1 MKATVYRISGAV
13 LSCNY
18 IQFPKATSQSLG
30 LTGRF
35 LYLLFRPLPTK
46 YFSIH
51 LELATDAGLA
61 VRVSLSNLYK
71 EFKSTSTWLQFP
83 FSLLDSETEE
93 TGTTQGEENGKRCGT
108 VKSSQMQHH
117 WTLLVLDLRAALTQH
132 LNANFAYVKNIKLC
146 ANILVKGVFT
156 SNTEYS
162 PLAGDVGGV
171 QVSGGTQP
179 LPREM
184 CLPLGKSEDF
194 TQVYNFVR
202 FPSESRLRHRI
213 GCVHPETQKKRVRGR
228 STVECVSVN
237 GEGGDG
243 VRGRSSNE
251 SRGKSSRTKVRV
263 FSTA

>member
-30 LTGRF
+30 LTGRY

-51 LELATDAGLA
+51 FELATDAGLA
-61 VRVSLSNLYK
+61 VRVSLSNLFK

-83 FSLLDSETEE
+83 FSFLDSDVEKTDATEE
-93 TGTTQGEENGKRCGT
+93 KENRKKGGT
-108 VKSSQMQHH
+108 VKHSQMQHR
-117 WTLLVLDLRAALTQH
+117 WTLLVLDLRATLTQH

-146 ANILVKGVFT
+146 ANILVRGVFT

-162 PLAGDVGGV
+162 PLSSEAQGGEV
-171 QVSGGTQP
+171 QP

-184 CLPLGKSEDF
+184 CFPLGKSEDF
-194 TQVYNFVR
+194 TELYNFVR
-202 FPSESRLRHRI
+202 FPSESRFRHRI
-213 GCVHPETQKKRVRGR
+213 GCLHPESQVKRVRGQ

-237 GEGGDG
+237 GDGGEG
-243 VRGRSSNE
+243 VRGRGLDERKGGSSV
-251 SRGKSSRTKVRV
+251 VRRKMV
-263 FSTA
+263 GH